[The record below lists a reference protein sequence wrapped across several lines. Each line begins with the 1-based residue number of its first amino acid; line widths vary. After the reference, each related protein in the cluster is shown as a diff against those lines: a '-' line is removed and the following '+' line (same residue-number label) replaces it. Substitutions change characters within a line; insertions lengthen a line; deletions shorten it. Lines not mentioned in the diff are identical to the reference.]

1 MAYLGLDDTR
11 LIECGATWT
20 AREIDQQPRS
30 WVRTQ
35 DMLVSRA
42 REIDG
47 FLRPLLERP
56 DLRIVLTGAGS
67 SAYIGQC
74 LAPTLLRNL
83 NRRVEAIATTELIS
97 APLNYFQRDVPTL
110 LVSFG
115 RSGNSPESAA
125 AVEVAR
131 QSVSE
136 CYQLVFTCN
145 PRGALHESCD
155 GHANSLAVL
164 LPEETHDRSFAMT
177 SSFSSMMYA
186 ALAAFGGIDA
196 HAGAVARIATAGT
209 AVIAQL
215 NARLRE
221 IAHLD
226 HARVVHLGS
235 SGLLGLASEAAL
247 KVLELTDGGVVA
259 VAHSSLGLRHG
270 PKTFVNRATLVMMF
284 VSNDPLTRRY
294 DLDLL
299 RELRRD
305 AVAANVVAITS
316 VQDEA
321 AEGGEHLLVPGMAG
335 ASDAEQMFPLVVCAQ
350 LYAFHR
356 ALRVGNSPDNPNAS
370 GIVSR
375 VVQGV
380 TIHTL

>member
-35 DMLVSRA
+35 DMLASRA
-42 REIDG
+42 REIEG
-47 FLRPLLERP
+47 FLRPLLARP
-56 DLRIVLTGAGS
+56 DLRIILTGAGS

-74 LAPTLLRNL
+74 LAPTLLRSL

-131 QSVSE
+131 QCVSE

-145 PRGALHESCD
+145 PRGELYGSCD

-177 SSFSSMMYA
+177 SS
-186 ALAAFGGIDA
+186 
-196 HAGAVARIATAGT
+196 
-209 AVIAQL
+209 
-215 NARLRE
+215 
-221 IAHLD
+221 
-226 HARVVHLGS
+226 
-235 SGLLGLASEAAL
+235 
-247 KVLELTDGGVVA
+247 
-259 VAHSSLGLRHG
+259 
-270 PKTFVNRATLVMMF
+270 
-284 VSNDPLTRRY
+284 
-294 DLDLL
+294 
-299 RELRRD
+299 
-305 AVAANVVAITS
+305 
-316 VQDEA
+316 
-321 AEGGEHLLVPGMAG
+321 
-335 ASDAEQMFPLVVCAQ
+335 
-350 LYAFHR
+350 
-356 ALRVGNSPDNPNAS
+356 
-370 GIVSR
+370 
-375 VVQGV
+375 
-380 TIHTL
+380 